1 MTPLRAAGDNFTQL
15 ALGSGIGTTLPG
27 TMVIFPA
34 GTETAGRLRTANSD
48 SNLVIL
54 TLDKDNGAS
63 GPTGIIGCFNF
74 FASGSTAGMVTGR
87 GTLTVALDSRAR
99 SLSIRA
105 TAATRL
111 LAPTQH

>member
-1 MTPLRAAGDNFTQL
+1 MAPLRAAGDNFTQL

-27 TMVIFPA
+27 GTMVIFPA
-34 GTETAGRLRTANSD
+34 LRTANSD

-54 TLDKDNGAS
+54 TLDRDNSAS

-87 GTLTVALDSRAR
+87 GALTVALVFFSRAR